1 MIDNSGDAAADEVNN
16 QNFANNT
23 QRNFNVKGFEPPLR
37 RKNSIGNLLKKAQD
51 LYQGQD
57 VMMIN

>member
-1 MIDNSGDAAADEVNN
+1 MIDNSGDGNTEEANN

-51 LYQGQD
+51 LYQG
-57 VMMIN
+57 